1 MLISVLSVVMM
12 VLELVLLKQVV
23 DDLELLTVH
32 EVVKHTVVRR
42 PLQDVVLVGLP

>member
-12 VLELVLLKQVV
+12 VLALVLLKQVV

-32 EVVKHTVVRR
+32 EVVKHAVVRR
-42 PLQDVVLVGLP
+42 PLQDVVLIGLP